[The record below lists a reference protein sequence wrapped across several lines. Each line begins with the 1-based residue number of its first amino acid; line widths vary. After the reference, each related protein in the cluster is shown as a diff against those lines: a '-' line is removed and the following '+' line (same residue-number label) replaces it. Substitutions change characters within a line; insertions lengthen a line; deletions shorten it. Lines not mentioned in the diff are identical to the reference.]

1 MAIAVNVIIITI
13 IALRFFLRDHDYS
26 KLLRS
31 SQWRP
36 FGVRHQIK
44 TVAQGMPI
52 IKRKTIVPIFYSFP
66 FLLSFSFNSVTP
78 MKNKRA
84 ATTRLSR

>member
-52 IKRKTIVPIFYSFP
+52 IKRKTIVPISTTGYFVQANGG
-66 FLLSFSFNSVTP
+66 LLE
-78 MKNKRA
+78 
-84 ATTRLSR
+84 